1 MKDVFLQQLQTVSRF
16 MLLGAVFFFWADNLT
31 GQEVVD
37 KTVATI
43 TDGVK
48 TELIT
53 LSDLRW
59 QLALEPGTQLAP
71 AGSDDLNRVLQQLID
86 LRIFAL
92 EAERIPRASPTKIE
106 IDKEIRRVLDLFPST
121 AAFESRLRMVG
132 FDSVR
137 DDNFERLMTQRV
149 AIEKYLDFR
158 FRSFI
163 VNTSDDEAKYYRDTF
178 VPDYKKRY
186 PGVEAPTL
194 AASRAEINRMLT
206 ENKVETNIEAFL
218 DEAKRRV
225 EVVIL
230 SEV

>member
-1 MKDVFLQQLQTVSRF
+1 MKDVFLQQLRPFLRF
-16 MLLGAVFFFWADNLT
+16 MLIAAVFFCGAANLE

-37 KTVATI
+37 KTVATV
-43 TDGVK
+43 TDGSK

-71 AGSDDLNRVLQQLID
+71 AASDDLNRVLQQLIN

-92 EAERIPRASPTKIE
+92 EAERIPRAAPTKVE
-106 IDKEIRRVLDLFPST
+106 IDKEIKRVLDLFPST
-121 AAFESRLRMVG
+121 AAFEGRLRMVG

-137 DDNFERLMTQRV
+137 DDNFERMMAQRV

-163 VNTSDDEAKYYRDTF
+163 VNTSEDEAKYYRDTF

-194 AASRAEINRMLT
+194 AASRAEINRALT
-206 ENKVETNIEAFL
+206 ENKVEANIEAFL

>member
-1 MKDVFLQQLQTVSRF
+1 MKDVFLQQLRPALRF
-16 MLLGAVFFFWADNLT
+16 TMFAAVLFCCAGNFA
-31 GQEVVD
+31 GQVVVD
-37 KTVATI
+37 KTVATV

-59 QLALEPGTQLAP
+59 QLALEPGTQLAQ
-71 AGSDDLNRVLQQLID
+71 AGSDDLNRVLQQLIN

-92 EAERIPRASPTKIE
+92 EAERIPRAAPTKNE
-106 IDKEIRRVLDLFPST
+106 IDTEIKRVLTLFPST
-121 AAFESRLRMVG
+121 AAFEARLRLVG

-137 DDNFERLMTQRV
+137 DDNFERMMAQRV

-163 VNTSDDEAKYYRDTF
+163 VITSEDEAKYYRETF
-178 VPDYKKRY
+178 VPDYRKNY
-186 PGVEAPTL
+186 PGVAVPAL
-194 AASRAEINRMLT
+194 NASRSTINRQLT
-206 ENKVETNIEAFL
+206 ENKVEANIEAFL